1 MQVGAFS
8 DRNNAERL
16 QKKLDKEYK
25 SAHIAA
31 YNDGNAAFYRVR
43 VGRCSTLEQAEKYEE
58 IMIQRGFEDAFA
70 IAEDQ

>member
-1 MQVGAFS
+1 MS
-8 DRNNAERL
+8 KDRTL
-16 QKKLDKEYK
+16 YLVDG
-25 SAHIAA
+25 SAT
-31 YNDGNAAFYRVR
+31 FYRVR